1 MFMQKGLRAW
11 LTMFANGALLL
22 FGIWMLLA
30 SKVPEHI
37 AVRVLVAVGIFLV
50 VVALIVRRVRK
61 DSPRT

>member
-1 MFMQKGLRAW
+1 MFMQKGLKAW
-11 LTMFANGALLL
+11 LAVLANGALLL
-22 FGIWMLLA
+22 FGMWMLLT

-37 AVRVLVAVGIFLV
+37 AVRVLVAAGIFLV